1 MLELWLGNTFL
12 IDLIL
17 DFGNYSFF
25 CVLFFYFYKKEFIN
39 QIQFFFMC
47 ILMLTP
53 FLFNNSYFDWRII
66 PDQSKYFSTAY
77 TIREGIFSNS
87 KVEITDFSKMKMI
100 IASYIFAYS
109 PLLNIETFKSIGFLN
124 RFLFLSSTIFFFK
137 KKGLSQLYF

>member
-137 KKGLSQLYF
+137 KKGFSQLYF